1 MTPILPSHFFDSN
14 FSPKRSG
21 SEVNWLKV
29 EANGEWF
36 ESVQPGVVIS
46 NQSAPHNDAP
56 PPPEAGPCE
65 VVSGF
70 RPARSLELCIASRRA
85 FILHK
90 SISCNISFHL
100 ISLSAGA
107 AGAEASKL
115 AARLAAAAEMGRAP
129 IVRRVLITARAR
141 AQLYQ
146 LFVGSEN

>member
-1 MTPILPSHFFDSN
+1 MMRRRR
-14 FSPKRSG
+14 PKP
-21 SEVNWLKV
+21 
-29 EANGEWF
+29 A
-36 ESVQPGVVIS
+36 
-46 NQSAPHNDAP
+46 
-56 PPPEAGPCE
+56 
-65 VVSGF
+65 
-70 RPARSLELCIASRRA
+70 PARSLAASGRRALSLSLELCIASRRA